1 MLTPMKLN
9 RLLPLALSAALGFT
23 LNAAFNS
30 SFHAQNAPSKVGFIT
45 ADLALKAHP
54 LNKDVEA
61 IRVLLQKDIAPFATT
76 ITALQA
82 KGTGI
87 TAKEKQD
94 LDVATKAAEVVRNKY
109 SDQVAPKV
117 KKINE
122 DVNAVIAAVATK
134 QGFAILMDK
143 GIAATSG
150 LVVYADEASLDITK
164 DVVAAVEAKK

>member
-1 MLTPMKLN
+1 MKLN
-9 RLLPLALSAALGFT
+9 RLLPLALSATLGFT
-23 LNAAFNS
+23 LNAALNG
-30 SFHAQNAPSKVGFIT
+30 SFHAQNAPTKVGFIT

-54 LNKDVEA
+54 LNKDVET
-61 IRVLLQKDIAPFATT
+61 IRAALQKEIAPAAKI
-76 ITALQA
+76 ITDLQN
-82 KGTGI
+82 KGTAI
-87 TAKEKQD
+87 SATEKD
-94 LDVATKAAEVVRNKY
+94 ILASTTKKAEDIRTKY
-109 SDQVAPKV
+109 SNQVAPIV

-122 DVNAVIAAVATK
+122 DVNGTIAAIATK